1 MARKLAPG
9 NKKAKQ
15 PPPKNTRSNSA
26 GHKRPAVVPID
37 ILADSSS
44 DEEGVNRPKKDKVYT
59 MSKKEFVEQMTLLN
73 HPILKDEDQMERT
86 FRYIDLA
93 NSMMR
98 NSAKRREE
106 MEDMEEAVGKE
117 DERVRKIYKRD
128 GPPFFRGDMSTT
140 IMVNGVDQITRC
152 RRARGW
158 SQALTELFWENKVMV
173 RDFWVVKKQGDAV
186 VSVLVQTASRYQ
198 KILAIG
204 AVNQARDHVSE
215 DLSRMQCRVNV
226 RDAFPKEQLEMVQ
239 EAYNRG
245 YQLKKAGKIQAY
257 RIYNQGGDEPVFE
270 VRTAVDGKVTWGPPP
285 PPSGDTPA
293 GKARGRGRQ
302 GKERRTEDMETGDE
316 SVFQTEEG
324 EGAIGGEAAE
334 GVAAGG
340 GC

>member
-1 MARKLAPG
+1 MNSMARKLASG
-9 NKKAKQ
+9 NKKTKQ
-15 PPPKNTRSNSA
+15 PPPKMTRSNSA
-26 GHKRPAVVPID
+26 GFKRPATETLD
-37 ILADSSS
+37 ILDNSSS

-106 MEDMEEAVGKE
+106 MEDMEEAVSRE
-117 DERVRKIYKRD
+117 DERTKRTYRRD

-215 DLSRMQCRVNV
+215 DLSRTQCRINV

-257 RIYNQGGDEPVFE
+257 RIYNQ
-270 VRTAVDGKVTWGPPP
+270 VD
-285 PPSGDTPA
+285 
-293 GKARGRGRQ
+293 
-302 GKERRTEDMETGDE
+302 
-316 SVFQTEEG
+316 EEG
-324 EGAIGGEAAE
+324 NSSNSSDVVSAQLVERHGGPTEGSAQRHPHTGALHSDQSRPCTGEPEFWA
-334 GVAAGG
+334 
-340 GC
+340 